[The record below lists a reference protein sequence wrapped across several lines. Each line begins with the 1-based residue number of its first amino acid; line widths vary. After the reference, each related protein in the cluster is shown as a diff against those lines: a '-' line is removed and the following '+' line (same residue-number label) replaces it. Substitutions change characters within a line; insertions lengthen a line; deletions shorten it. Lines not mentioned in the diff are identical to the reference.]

1 MILKRLASALVIFGG
16 VIWLIAGVKAL
27 KHAHGDALPCVIS
40 GFILMVSGV
49 LFAQFDNKL

>member
-49 LFAQFDNKL
+49 LFEQFDNKL